1 MKPFI
6 GLFGLFSS
14 FADDP
19 DDDSFFS
26 FAGDAGG
33 GDDDAAAAV
42 FVTAAGVK
50 GALAAARRGECC
62 SSNSKRLNL
71 SQMSPVGVRTASGW
85 LGGRQTSPT
94 ERSTKGIVYFR
105 MERPGCAEHHPE
117 T

>member
-14 FADDP
+14 FADD

-62 SSNSKRLNL
+62 KSAKRAQFSSRFISFMVDFGY
-71 SQMSPVGVRTASGW
+71 QGT
-85 LGGRQTSPT
+85 
-94 ERSTKGIVYFR
+94 
-105 MERPGCAEHHPE
+105 
-117 T
+117 